1 MESSVTPEDIADK
14 EKELGFML
22 PQALQDFYFTFH
34 ENDPFFFGKEP
45 VYSFA

>member
-1 MESSVTPEDIADK
+1 MTPEDIADK